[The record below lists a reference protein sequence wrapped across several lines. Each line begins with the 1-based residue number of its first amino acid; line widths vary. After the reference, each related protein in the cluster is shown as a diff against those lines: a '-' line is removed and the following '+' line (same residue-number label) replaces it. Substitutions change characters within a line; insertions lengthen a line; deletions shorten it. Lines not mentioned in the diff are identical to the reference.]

1 MNLVRESMIQTAGVL
16 NRRQRDELPVRP
28 LQWHYQNANPFDDT
42 RIVAKGPTH
51 LYVILD
57 DVNGKYLV
65 KKTRLA
71 DNHTD
76 HCGGF
81 TCIDSARE
89 FVNEHY
95 EDNMAPWVYS
105 IDEINGGSKDVR

>member
-1 MNLVRESMIQTAGVL
+1 MNLIRESMIQTAGVL

-28 LQWHYQNANPFDDT
+28 LQWRYQNANPFDDT

-57 DVNGKYLV
+57 DINGKYLV
-65 KKTRLA
+65 KKTRLS

-81 TCIDSARE
+81 ACIDSAKV

-105 IDEINGGSKDVR
+105 IDEINGGFKDVR

>member
-16 NRRQRDELPVRP
+16 NRRQRDELPVKP
-28 LQWHYQNANPFDDT
+28 LS
-42 RIVAKGPTH
+42 
-51 LYVILD
+51 
-57 DVNGKYLV
+57 KYLV

-81 TCIDSARE
+81 TCIDSAKE

>member
-57 DVNGKYLV
+57 DINGKYLV
-65 KKTRLA
+65 KKPAYQITTPTIAVDLLVLIAPKSLLTNTMKTTWHR
-71 DNHTD
+71 
-76 HCGGF
+76 GF
-81 TCIDSARE
+81 IQLT
-89 FVNEHY
+89 
-95 EDNMAPWVYS
+95 
-105 IDEINGGSKDVR
+105 K

>member
-42 RIVAKGPTH
+42 R
-51 LYVILD
+51 
-57 DVNGKYLV
+57 
-65 KKTRLA
+65 A

-81 TCIDSARE
+81 TCIDSAKE

>member
-1 MNLVRESMIQTAGVL
+1 MN
-16 NRRQRDELPVRP
+16 
-28 LQWHYQNANPFDDT
+28 
-42 RIVAKGPTH
+42 
-51 LYVILD
+51 
-57 DVNGKYLV
+57 LV

-81 TCIDSARE
+81 TCIDSAKE